1 MEARMPETEPTERR
15 AEQRRRT
22 LKAATIQINRNSVI
36 SCMVRNASAH
46 GSRLSVDSILGVPEE
61 FVLDV
66 FGEPPRKARVVWKTF
81 TEVGIE
87 LA

>member
-1 MEARMPETEPTERR
+1 MEATMAEADHAERR

-22 LKAATIQINRNSVI
+22 LKAGTIQLNKNSVI
-36 SCMVRNASAH
+36 SCMVRNMSAH
-46 GSRLSVDSILGVPEE
+46 GGRLSIESILGVPEE

>member
-1 MEARMPETEPTERR
+1 MAEIEHAERR
-15 AEQRRRT
+15 VEQRRRT
-22 LKAATIQINRNSVI
+22 LKAGTIQLNKNSVI
-36 SCMVRNASAH
+36 SCMVRNMSAH
-46 GSRLSVDSILGVPEE
+46 GGRLSVETILGVPQE